1 MTADKI
7 CLCEVVWSVIVITR
21 AKVFI
26 KSTWNGQ
33 VVEQWVS
40 DLLSGMASV
49 ARCSVWDKHHFIWG
63 QHGPAALPAAPV
75 KVTLIPQLPK
85 EIIG

>member
-7 CLCEVVWSVIVITR
+7 CLCEVVWSVIVITG

-49 ARCSVWDKHHFIWG
+49 ARCRDKHHLIWG
-63 QHGPAALPAAPV
+63 HHGPAAIPAAPV
-75 KVTLIPQLPK
+75 KVALIPQLPK